1 MAMGNSV
8 QLLLKPNDHMP
19 SIILQ
24 ADNFLLEP
32 LVLFLY
38 FYRLLSANLL
48 INIFNFFEFFCFMVI
63 CAINLYKS
71 C

>member
-1 MAMGNSV
+1 
-8 QLLLKPNDHMP
+8 MP

-48 INIFNFFEFFCFMVI
+48 INIFNFFCFMVI